1 MHNPPIVEGIKYFG
15 MTMRKRSILQ
25 LNTWFKYDDPLFLE
39 LSIVQ
44 TFSIQMLKGP
54 PKLNFMVAL
63 WQAVCNKIRC
73 HSDVDVRLPHIDV
86 RLSDINVEG

>member
-1 MHNPPIVEGIKYFG
+1 MHDPPIVEGIKYFG

-39 LSIVQ
+39 LSNVQ

-54 PKLNFMVAL
+54 PKLNFMVAFGKPF
-63 WQAVCNKIRC
+63 VTKF
-73 HSDVDVRLPHIDV
+73 DVTQM
-86 RLSDINVEG
+86 SM